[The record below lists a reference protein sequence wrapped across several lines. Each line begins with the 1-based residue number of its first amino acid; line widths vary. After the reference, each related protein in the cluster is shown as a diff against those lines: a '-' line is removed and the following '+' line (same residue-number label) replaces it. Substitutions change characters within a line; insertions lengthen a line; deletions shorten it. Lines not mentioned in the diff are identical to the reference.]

1 MEKYVDDLAS
11 KLPAPGG
18 GSATALVGVLASAL
32 NSMVSNFTVGNEKF
46 KANAESLAEE
56 EKVKKI
62 LESSEKLRIELLNL
76 VDEDVNVYSK
86 VSSAYKMPRNT
97 EEEKNRR
104 NEMIQLAL
112 KEASKVPLRTLEI
125 SIEILRLSKV
135 LLKLGNPNL
144 LSDVGVAACLADS
157 TLKSSII
164 NIEVNLAGIKDKEFA
179 EKMRKIINK
188 IETEG
193 DMLKNEVYFQVLE
206 KFKK

>member
-1 MEKYVDDLAS
+1 MKKYVDDLAG

-18 GSATALVGVLASAL
+18 GSATALVGALASAL
-32 NSMVSNFTVGNEKF
+32 NSMVSNFTLGNERF
-46 KANAESLAEE
+46 KSIADEDE
-56 EKVKKI
+56 VKKN
-62 LESSEKLRIELLNL
+62 LESSEKLKVELLSL

-86 VSSAYKMPRNT
+86 VSSAYKLPRNT
-97 EEEKNRR
+97 EGEKNRR
-104 NEMIQLAL
+104 DEMIQSAL
-112 KEASKVPLRTLEI
+112 KEAAKVPLRTLEI

-179 EKMRKIINK
+179 ENLRKVIDQ